1 MCLSRA
7 DTATNPSPLGGWNSY
22 CSPRSLRTLLLS
34 PRPRPSLMVRSPCL
48 RRCFAVTQLH
58 CSRKHHA
65 RNRVILPREHRPH
78 ASSRSIAGV
87 STCQPQFARARA
99 LASAVRTQP
108 AQVRLARPRTLN
120 AFLWH
125 ARSPCRVLRIT
136 PIRRNTS
143 RAATFDAPKASAD
156 LAQHST
162 KVSLRALPLAPL
174 LRLWPPH
181 MARAAATSSPA

>member
-22 CSPRSLRTLLLS
+22 CSPRSLQTLLPS

-120 AFLWH
+120 ALSCGTLAPHTAPF
-125 ARSPCRVLRIT
+125 ASRQSAGT
-136 PIRRNTS
+136 P
-143 RAATFDAPKASAD
+143 AAQPPLTRLKPPPT
-156 LAQHST
+156 LHST
-162 KVSLRALPLAPL
+162 
-174 LRLWPPH
+174 
-181 MARAAATSSPA
+181 ARR